1 MASAREAPRSRC
13 GANATITLVARS
25 GERASEPADV
35 KLIWKG
41 GTKKDVLKPKLYV
54 LAVGVSQYKD
64 SNLALRYAAN
74 DAGDVAAVLK
84 QQEGRLY
91 GAVVVKVLRDDEATL
106 AKITEGLDWIAEQ
119 ATSRDVALVF
129 MAGHGMDEEGKYYFL
144 PTDVDLSKLRRT
156 AEPET
161 DINDSLRRI
170 AGKALFFFDT
180 CHSGAVMGGRRGVAP
195 DINGM
200 VNDLA
205 SAENGVVVFAASTG
219 RESAFEREEWGHG
232 AFSKALIEALTGEA
246 DVFHDGV
253 ITVASLEYWLAERV
267 KKLTEGHQHA
277 TSAKPATI
285 RDFPIAALQ

>member
-1 MASAREAPRSRC
+1 M
-13 GANATITLVARS
+13 
-25 GERASEPADV
+25 
-35 KLIWKG
+35 
-41 GTKKDVLKPKLYV
+41 
-54 LAVGVSQYKD
+54 
-64 SNLALRYAAN
+64 
-74 DAGDVAAVLK
+74 LK

-106 AKITEGLDWIAEQ
+106 SKITEGLDWIAEQ
-119 ATSRDVALVF
+119 ATARDVALVF

-180 CHSGAVMGGRRGVAP
+180 CHSGAVMGGRRGVVP

>member
-1 MASAREAPRSRC
+1 
-13 GANATITLVARS
+13 LVARA
-25 GERASEPADV
+25 GERASEPTSV
-35 KLIWKG
+35 KVVWKG

-54 LAVGVSQYKD
+54 LAIGVSQYKD
-64 SNLALRYAAN
+64 TNLALRYAAK
-74 DAGDVAAVLK
+74 DAGDVAAALK
-84 QQEGRLY
+84 EQEGRLY
-91 GAVVVKVLRDDEATL
+91 GEVVVKVLRDDDATL
-106 AKITEGLDWIAEQ
+106 SNITEGLDWIAEQ
-119 ATSRDVALVF
+119 ATSRDVAVVF
-129 MAGHGMDEEGKYYFL
+129 MAGHGMDDEGKYYFL
-144 PTDVDLSKLRRT
+144 PTDVDLNKLRRT
-156 AEPET
+156 AEPEN

-232 AFSKALIEALTGEA
+232 AFSQALLEALTGKAE
-246 DVFHDGV
+246 VFHDGV

-277 TSAKPATI
+277 TSAKPSTI
-285 RDFPIAALQ
+285 RDFPIAAAW